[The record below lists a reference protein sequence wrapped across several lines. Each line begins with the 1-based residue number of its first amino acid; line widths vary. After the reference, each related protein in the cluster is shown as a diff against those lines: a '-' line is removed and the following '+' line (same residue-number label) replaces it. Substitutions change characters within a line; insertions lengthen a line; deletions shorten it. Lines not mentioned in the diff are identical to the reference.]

1 MKTMKIIGLTGGI
14 GAGKSTVTE
23 ILIKEGY
30 PVIDADRISR
40 KITEKGSPVL
50 EKIAGVFGND
60 MILPGGELDRKK
72 LASLVFSDSE
82 KRLRLEEITTKEVVR
97 IISEKLDRMKSRGQ
111 TGPVFV
117 DAPLLFESGA
127 DRLTDLVWTVDADIS
142 VRVERVCARDGA
154 MPQEV
159 RDRIDTQ
166 MSSRRRA
173 ERSAEVIDNSK
184 GKEEL
189 CRQVK
194 ELLKKYAETE

>member
-23 ILIKEGY
+23 ILLKEGY

-97 IISEKLDRMKSRGQ
+97 IIAEKLDRMKSRGQ
-111 TGPVFV
+111 TGPVFI

-142 VRVERVCARDGA
+142 VRIERVCARDGA
-154 MPQEV
+154 TPQEV
-159 RDRIDTQ
+159 RDRIAAQ
-166 MSSRRRA
+166 MSSSRRA

>member
-30 PVIDADRISR
+30 PVIDADQISR

-97 IISEKLDRMKSRGQ
+97 IIAEKLDRMKSRGQ
-111 TGPVFV
+111 TGPVFI

-127 DRLTDLVWTVDADIS
+127 DRLTDLVWTVDADIF
-142 VRVERVCARDGA
+142 VRIERVCARDGA
-154 MPQEV
+154 TPQEV
-159 RDRIDTQ
+159 RDRIAAQ
-166 MSSRRRA
+166 MSSSRRA
-173 ERSAEVIDNSK
+173 EHSAEVIDNSK

-194 ELLKKYAETE
+194 ELLRKYAETE

>member
-111 TGPVFV
+111 TDPVFV

-154 MPQEV
+154 TPQEV
-159 RDRIDTQ
+159 RDRIDAQ

>member
-82 KRLRLEEITTKEVVR
+82 KDFVWKRLRRKRLFVSFRKN
-97 IISEKLDRMKSRGQ
+97 L
-111 TGPVFV
+111 TG
-117 DAPLLFESGA
+117 
-127 DRLTDLVWTVDADIS
+127 
-142 VRVERVCARDGA
+142 
-154 MPQEV
+154 
-159 RDRIDTQ
+159 
-166 MSSRRRA
+166 
-173 ERSAEVIDNSK
+173 
-184 GKEEL
+184 
-189 CRQVK
+189 
-194 ELLKKYAETE
+194 

>member
-154 MPQEV
+154 TPQEV
-159 RDRIDTQ
+159 RDRIDAQ

>member
-154 MPQEV
+154 TPQEV
-159 RDRIDTQ
+159 RDRIAAQ

>member
-111 TGPVFV
+111 TGSVFV

-154 MPQEV
+154 TPQEV
-159 RDRIDTQ
+159 RDRIDAQ

>member
-23 ILIKEGY
+23 ILLKEGY

-97 IISEKLDRMKSRGQ
+97 IISKKLDRMKSRGQ
-111 TGPVFV
+111 TGPVFI

-142 VRVERVCARDGA
+142 VRIERVCARDGA
-154 MPQEV
+154 TPQEV
-159 RDRIDTQ
+159 RDRIAAQ
-166 MSSRRRA
+166 MSSSRRA

-184 GKEEL
+184 GKDEL

>member
-1 MKTMKIIGLTGGI
+1 MKKMKIIGLTGGI

-23 ILIKEGY
+23 ILTKKGY
-30 PVIDADRISR
+30 PVIDADRIAR

-50 EKIAGVFGND
+50 EKIAESFGKD
-60 MILPGGELDRKK
+60 MILPDGELDRKR

-82 KRLRLEEITTKEVVR
+82 KRLRLEAITTKEIVR
-97 IISEKLDRMKSRGQ
+97 IISEKLEQMKSQGQ
-111 TGPVFV
+111 LGLVFV

-142 VRVERVCARDGA
+142 VRIQRVCTRDGA
-154 MPQEV
+154 SPQEV
-159 RDRIDTQ
+159 RERIDAQ
-166 MSSRRRA
+166 MSSSQRA

-184 GKEEL
+184 GKDEL

-194 ELLKKYAETE
+194 ELLKKYEETE

>member
-1 MKTMKIIGLTGGI
+1 MNEMKIIGLTGGI

-23 ILIKEGY
+23 ILLKEGY
-30 PVIDADRISR
+30 PVIDADRIAR

-50 EKIAGVFGND
+50 EKIAGAFGRD

-97 IISEKLDRMKSRGQ
+97 IISENLDRMKSRGQ
-111 TGPVFV
+111 TGLVFV

-142 VRVERVCARDGA
+142 VRIERVCARDGSA
-154 MPQEV
+154 PQEV
-159 RDRIDTQ
+159 RDRIAAQ
-166 MSSRRRA
+166 MSSRQRV

-184 GKEEL
+184 GKDEL

>member
-154 MPQEV
+154 TPQEV
-159 RDRIDTQ
+159 RDRIDAQ

-189 CRQVK
+189 CRQVE

>member
-72 LASLVFSDSE
+72 MASLVFSDSE

-97 IISEKLDRMKSRGQ
+97 IIAEKLDRMKSRGQ
-111 TGPVFV
+111 TGPVFI

-142 VRVERVCARDGA
+142 VRIERVCARDGA
-154 MPQEV
+154 TPQEV
-159 RDRIDTQ
+159 RDRIAAQ
-166 MSSRRRA
+166 MSSSRRA

>member
-97 IISEKLDRMKSRGQ
+97 IIAEKLDRMKSRGQ
-111 TGPVFV
+111 TGPVFI

-142 VRVERVCARDGA
+142 VRIERVCARDGA
-154 MPQEV
+154 TPQEV
-159 RDRIDTQ
+159 RDRIAAQ
-166 MSSRRRA
+166 MSSSRRA

>member
-1 MKTMKIIGLTGGI
+1 MKTIGLTGGI

-154 MPQEV
+154 TPQEV
-159 RDRIDTQ
+159 RDRIDAQ

>member
-1 MKTMKIIGLTGGI
+1 
-14 GAGKSTVTE
+14 
-23 ILIKEGY
+23 
-30 PVIDADRISR
+30 
-40 KITEKGSPVL
+40 
-50 EKIAGVFGND
+50 
-60 MILPGGELDRKK
+60 
-72 LASLVFSDSE
+72 
-82 KRLRLEEITTKEVVR
+82 
-97 IISEKLDRMKSRGQ
+97 MKSRGQ

-154 MPQEV
+154 TPQEV
-159 RDRIDTQ
+159 RDRIAAQ

>member
-1 MKTMKIIGLTGGI
+1 M
-14 GAGKSTVTE
+14 
-23 ILIKEGY
+23 
-30 PVIDADRISR
+30 IDADRISR

-154 MPQEV
+154 TPQEV
-159 RDRIDTQ
+159 RDRIDAQ